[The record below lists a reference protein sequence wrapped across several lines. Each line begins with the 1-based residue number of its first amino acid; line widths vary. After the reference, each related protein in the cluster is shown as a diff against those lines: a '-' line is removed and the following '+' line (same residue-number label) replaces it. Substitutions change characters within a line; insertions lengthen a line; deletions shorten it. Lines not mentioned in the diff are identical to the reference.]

1 MIVEAKTNADQK
13 SLQKLWGPTISGK
26 LVEIAG
32 GVTFGVQEPTT
43 GEEIARVQSC
53 TPELVNKAVLDSRR
67 AFDEDWRH
75 RSPRERAD
83 LMRKV
88 AARIRDHVDELA
100 DLEAREVGKPRRDA
114 FRLDIAF
121 SHACFDYFAGLADT
135 LHGEILD
142 QGVIEARVIL
152 EPYGVVAAI
161 LPFNWPPMHFA
172 KKCAP
177 ALAAGNTVVIKPG
190 EQAPLA
196 VLRLVEIA
204 NEVLP
209 PGVLNCVTGLA
220 AGAALT
226 GHPLVERITF
236 TGATATGRRVL
247 QSAAENV
254 TFATVELGGKNC
266 LMVLHDAD
274 LGVAVDVAL
283 EGMFYNNGEACTST
297 ARILVHDSLF
307 DEFKQRFAKATAK
320 LVVGDGLDPKT
331 DIGPMVDAR
340 QRDRVLQYLEIALKE
355 GARIVMQGK
364 LPTDPRFKNGYWVAP
379 TILEGVTADM
389 TVAQEEIFGPIACL
403 MRFSDEAE
411 AIKMANGTRYGLT
424 AVMVTKDETRAWK
437 IAQQLQVGMVFVNN
451 YMRRTMMGSPF
462 GGVKGSGF
470 GRENS
475 PETLREFV
483 RAKNIRFPSG
493 RGGKLPTWPPVD

>member
-1 MIVEAKTNADQK
+1 MNEAATKDFAD
-13 SLQKLWGPTISGK
+13 SCLRRRWGATIGGAPVDIGGGETFTVHEAATGK
-26 LVEIAG
+26 EMAK
-32 GVTFGVQEPTT
+32 
-43 GEEIARVQSC
+43 VQSC
-53 TPELVNKAVLDSRR
+53 TPEIVDQAVRDSYR
-67 AFDEDWRH
+67 AFNGDWRH
-75 RSPRERAD
+75 RSPRERAE
-83 LMRKV
+83 LMRKL
-88 AARIRDHVDELA
+88 AARLREHADELA

-114 FRLDIAF
+114 LRLDIQF
-121 SHACFDYFAGLADT
+121 SHLCFDYFAGLADT

-142 QGVIEARVIL
+142 QGPIEARVIY

-177 ALAAGNTVVIKPG
+177 ALAAGNTVIIKPG

-196 VLRLVEIA
+196 VLRMVEIA

-220 AGAALT
+220 AGAALA
-226 GHPLVERITF
+226 GHPRVERITF
-236 TGATATGRRVL
+236 TGSTATGRRVL
-247 QSAAENV
+247 QSAAENI
-254 TFATVELGGKNC
+254 TYATVELGGKNA
-266 LMVLHDAD
+266 LMVLPDAD
-274 LGVAVDVAL
+274 LQVAVDVAL

-297 ARILVHDSLF
+297 ARILVHGSLF
-307 DEFKQRFAKATAK
+307 EEFKRRFVAAADK
-320 LVVGDGLDPKT
+320 LMVGDGMDPRT

-340 QRDRVLQYLEIALKE
+340 QRDRVRQYLEIGLRE
-355 GARIVMQGK
+355 GARIVWQGK
-364 LPTDPRFKNGYWVAP
+364 LPTDSRLAGGFWVAP

-403 MRFSDEAE
+403 MRFGDEAE
-411 AIKMANGTRYGLT
+411 AIRIANGTPFGLT
-424 AVMVTKDETRAWK
+424 ALLVTRDEAKAWA
-437 IAQQLQVGMVFVNN
+437 IAKKLEAGMIFVNN
-451 YMRRTMMGSPF
+451 YMRRTMLGSPF

-483 RAKNIRFPSG
+483 RAKNVRFPSG
-493 RGGKLPTWPPVD
+493 RGPLPTWPPKE